1 MEENKLQNLLTQLNE
16 EGVERGNQKAQEIIS
31 AAEKKA
37 QEIIASAR
45 QQAEQIEA
53 DAKRKAQDLDAN
65 TRSELKLFA
74 GQALSALKTE
84 VTNVINDRL
93 AKDAV
98 KAADGKGELLC
109 ALLLRITEH
118 WAKEGQVSIDAKDA
132 AALTA
137 YFKANAKQLLDKGVK
152 INEVKGL
159 KTDFEIKPAEGGY
172 KIAFGEQEFI
182 NYFKEFL
189 RPQLVEMLF

>member
-1 MEENKLQNLLTQLNE
+1 MEENKLQSLLTQLNE
-16 EGVERGNQKAQEIIS
+16 EGVERGNQKAQEIIG

-37 QEIIASAR
+37 QDIIAAAR

-53 DAKRKAQDLDAN
+53 EAKRKAQDLDEN

-98 KAADGKGELLC
+98 KAADAKGELLHE
-109 ALLLRITEH
+109 LLLRISEL
-118 WAKEGQVSIDAKDA
+118 WAKNGQVNIDAKDSK
-132 AALTA
+132 ALTD
-137 YFKANAKQLLDKGVK
+137 YFMANAKQLLDKGVK

-172 KIAFGEQEFI
+172 KIAFGEQEFV